1 MILTQKEADEWKFPL
16 VVLFRPEMAP
26 DSIYFFLVGEGPYPS
41 SLEQFLCSFL
51 QAVHRLMMTRL
62 LIDDAVF
69 ASAYLHI
76 FIFRVWIPDI
86 STISFIFFERMRLTQ
101 NWMLPYSLS
110 YCGTW
115 IILSGNRTKFHLNC
129 LDHETLFWHLKQFAW
144 KIHVTR
150 NGVVNTTN
158 WNLPFLKNSSS

>member
-69 ASAYLHI
+69 ASAHLHI

-86 STISFIFFERMRLTQ
+86 STISFIFFWA
-101 NWMLPYSLS
+101 NSAYSELNVALFFVGELLRYMDHPQWES
-110 YCGTW
+110 NQVSLELFRSRN
-115 IILSGNRTKFHLNC
+115 IILTF
-129 LDHETLFWHLKQFAW
+129 ETIRLKDSRHPKWRRQYY
-144 KIHVTR
+144 
-150 NGVVNTTN
+150 
-158 WNLPFLKNSSS
+158 